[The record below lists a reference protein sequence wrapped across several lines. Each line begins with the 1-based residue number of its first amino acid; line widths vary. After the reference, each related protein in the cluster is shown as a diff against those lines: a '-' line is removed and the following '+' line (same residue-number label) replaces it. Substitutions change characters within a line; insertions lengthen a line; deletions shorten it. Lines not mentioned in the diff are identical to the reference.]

1 MKFPL
6 LIFVLA
12 VLVTSCMSRRAP
24 ETQNTSPPP
33 TAAATNT
40 TSVVQITKENYDEV
54 VRSQKVVL
62 LLFWAPWSAP
72 DRAIAPTID
81 AISEDY
87 SVRVKT
93 GKINVDENPEL
104 STKFNIKAI
113 PTIVV
118 LKDGI
123 EQERVVG
130 LLPKKRIS
138 DLLDKHLQ

>member
-1 MKFPL
+1 MRFPL

-12 VLVTSCMSRRAP
+12 VLVTSCMSRRAR
-24 ETQNTSPPP
+24 ETP
-33 TAAATNT
+33 TAPATNT
-40 TSVVQITKENYDEV
+40 TSVVQITQENYDEV

-81 AISEDY
+81 AIAKDY
-87 SVRVKT
+87 SGRVKT

-118 LKDGI
+118 LKDGS

-130 LLPKKRIS
+130 LIPKKRIS